1 MRNSLS
7 WERNVLSNG
16 LTVLLYP
23 RSSRMMAQLSVAIE
37 YGSNDDSE
45 ENAGTAH
52 FLEHMLVGGSK
63 NRIRLHNEIERLGG
77 WSNFET
83 SDEFTFSTVNI
94 FPSQIAKASKVLSG
108 LLFDSAF
115 AKEKFELERKAIMNE
130 IAEAHDDPRDRVAE
144 ILTKC
149 LFKDHPIKNPVLG
162 SKKTINQLTLNEI
175 EKAHQ
180 NYYVPQRM
188 VLILTGNF
196 TNKDAETV
204 LQDFQDRK
212 SHNSAPK
219 RNTQTEEKEPKR
231 ETIIKKS
238 GIAQAYF
245 SFGLR
250 TTPAKDTDTPSLDT
264 IEALL
269 GMGESSRLFV
279 QLREKR
285 ALTYDFE
292 ALNVAGLDY
301 GYFSINCP
309 VNVRALNQ
317 TKRIILDELQKL
329 KARPIAKNELDKSKN
344 LMLGSILR
352 QLDNS
357 QELPRLLAYDEI
369 HFESENALVDY
380 TNKISSVS
388 EQDIIKTANKYF
400 QDKNY
405 ATVILIPKK

>member
-16 LTVLLYP
+16 LTVLLCP
-23 RSSRMMAQLSVAIE
+23 RSSSTMAQLSVAIE

-45 ENAGTAH
+45 EKAGNAH
-52 FLEHMLVGGSK
+52 FLEHMLVGGSQ
-63 NRIRLHNEIERLGG
+63 NRIKLHNKIERLGG
-77 WSNFET
+77 RSNFET
-83 SDEFTFSTVNI
+83 SDEFTFSTVNV
-94 FPSQIAKASKVLSG
+94 FPRKIAEASKVLSR

-115 AKEKFELERKAIMNE
+115 AKEKFELERKVILNE
-130 IAEAHDDPRDRVAE
+130 IAEVYDDPRDRVAE
-144 ILTKC
+144 MLTKC
-149 LFKDHPIKNPVLG
+149 LFKEHPIKNPVLG
-162 SKKTINQLTLNEI
+162 SKKTINQLTLDEI

-180 NYYVPQRM
+180 NYYVPERM

-238 GIAQAYF
+238 GIAQAYL

-250 TTPAKDTDTPSLDT
+250 TAPAKDTDTPSLDT

-285 ALTYDFE
+285 GLTYDFE
-292 ALNVAGLDY
+292 ALNVAGLDLRS
-301 GYFSINCP
+301 FF
-309 VNVRALNQ
+309 
-317 TKRIILDELQKL
+317 L
-329 KARPIAKNELDKSKN
+329 KSP
-344 LMLGSILR
+344 
-352 QLDNS
+352 
-357 QELPRLLAYDEI
+357 LLSTG
-369 HFESENALVDY
+369 H
-380 TNKISSVS
+380 
-388 EQDIIKTANKYF
+388 
-400 QDKNY
+400 
-405 ATVILIPKK
+405 